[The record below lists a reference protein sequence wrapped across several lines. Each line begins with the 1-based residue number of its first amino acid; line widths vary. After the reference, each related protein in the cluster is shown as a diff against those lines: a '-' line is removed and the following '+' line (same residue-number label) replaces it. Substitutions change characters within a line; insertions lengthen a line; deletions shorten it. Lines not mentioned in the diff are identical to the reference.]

1 MKAIVY
7 DGQSVKFEPDYPR
20 PRRPSGEALIKM
32 LLSGICRTDLEIA
45 KGYMDF
51 KGVLGHEFVGEVT
64 HCENREWLGK
74 RVVGEINC
82 CCGRCGYCRAGLRY
96 HCPDRTVLGI
106 KERDGAFAEYFT
118 LPERNL
124 HIVPEKIDNET
135 AVFAEPL
142 AACCQILRQTSL
154 GPGEDVVVL
163 GDGKLGLLM
172 AQVLDRTG
180 CRLLAVG
187 KHPDKL
193 SILNKRAI
201 STALVSEIPQTKFDI
216 VVESTGSPEGISM
229 ALNLV
234 KPRGIIVLKTTV
246 AGKTQAHLAPI
257 VINEVTIIGSR
268 CGPMDMA
275 LAALE
280 EGRVAVKPLISD
292 IFPLDDAESAIDRA
306 HESDSIK
313 VLLKPA

>member
-7 DGQSVKFEPDYPR
+7 DGKSVKFEPDYPR

-32 LLSGICRTDLEIA
+32 IVSGICRTDLEIA

-51 KGVLGHEFVGEVT
+51 QGVLGHEFVGEVT
-64 HCENREWLGK
+64 YCENKEWLGK

-82 CCGRCGYCRAGLRY
+82 SCGRCGYCRAGLRY

-106 KERDGAFAEYFT
+106 KERDGSFAEYFT
-118 LPERNL
+118 LPEKNL
-124 HIVPEKIDNET
+124 HIIPEKIDNET

-142 AACCQILRQTSL
+142 AACCQILRQTSI
-154 GPGEDVVVL
+154 GPGEDVVIL

-187 KHPDKL
+187 KHPHKL
-193 SILNKRAI
+193 GILQKRAI
-201 STALVSEIPQTKFDI
+201 STALMSEIPKAKFDM
-216 VVESTGSPEGISM
+216 VVECTGSPGGISM
-229 ALNLV
+229 ALDLV
-234 KPRGIIVLKTTV
+234 KPRGIIVLKTTL
-246 AGKTQAHLAPI
+246 AEKTLAHLAPI
-257 VINEVTIIGSR
+257 VINEVTIVGSR

-280 EGRVAVKPLISD
+280 KGQVTVKPLITD
-292 IFPLDDAESAIDRA
+292 IFPLDEAQKAINRA